1 LQQAIALALA
11 GDIDPACCLK
21 RRGCERRRKKSW
33 GSLPIGAPCMASS
46 SASCRA
52 FSGLGIM
59 PGEVKDRAQR
69 LKQLSRTEPDRCAA
83 TELSPHELVSLILL
97 KHQSKRPNETV
108 TDNPTMAQ
116 AVTWIAELGGY
127 TGKSSG
133 GPPGVI
139 TIRRGLEQL
148 VPAATMLEALDRLMR

>member
-1 LQQAIALALA
+1 
-11 GDIDPACCLK
+11 
-21 RRGCERRRKKSW
+21 
-33 GSLPIGAPCMASS
+33 
-46 SASCRA
+46 
-52 FSGLGIM
+52 M